1 MRQRGDKMS
10 EQKISTR
17 ARVLAIPA
25 IGAMALGVAVFSR
38 NSSAQDATGT
48 PVASPAASPA
58 AGGTNLAVSTKDIF
72 FDPKT
77 LEGTANVDV
86 TITVTNMGAATH
98 DFTIDEL
105 KVQTPMLAPGETAE
119 VKINAPAGDY
129 QYYCSVPGHK
139 EAGMVGTL
147 TLKDASASAST
158 PAASGSGAIEVTAND
173 IYFDPKTLE
182 GAANTDVVI
191 NITNKG
197 AATHDFAIKDLNILT
212 DMLQPGA
219 SASVTVNAPAGDYQ
233 YECTVPGHAEA
244 GMVGTL
250 TLK

>member
-1 MRQRGDKMS
+1 MS

-48 PVASPAASPA
+48 PVASPEASPA
-58 AGGTNLAVSTKDIF
+58 AGGTSLAVATKDIY

-98 DFTIDEL
+98 DFTIDAL

-129 QYYCSVPGHK
+129 EYYCSVPGHK
-139 EAGMVGTL
+139 EAGMVGML
-147 TLKDASASAST
+147 TLKDAGATT
-158 PAASGSGAIEVTAND
+158 PAASGAIELTAAD
-173 IYFDPKTLE
+173 IYFDPKTIE
-182 GAANTDVVI
+182 GAASTDVVI

-212 DMLQPGA
+212 DMIQPG
-219 SASVTVNAPAGDYQ
+219 SSVSVTVNAPAGTYQ
-233 YECTVPGHAEA
+233 YECTVPGHAAA

>member
-1 MRQRGDKMS
+1 MS

-58 AGGTNLAVSTKDIF
+58 AGGTALSVATKDIF

-86 TITVTNMGAATH
+86 TITVTNKGAATH
-98 DFTIDEL
+98 NFTIDEL
-105 KVQTPMLAPGETAE
+105 KVQTKMLAPGESE
-119 VKINAPAGDY
+119 DVKINAPAGDY

-147 TLKDASASAST
+147 TLKDASAAAT
-158 PAASGSGAIEVTAND
+158 PAASGSGGALELAAID
-173 IYFDPKTLE
+173 INFDPKTLE

-191 NITNKG
+191 NVTNKG
-197 AATHDFAIKDLNILT
+197 VATHDFAIKDLNILT
-212 DMLQPGA
+212 DMIQPG
-219 SASVTVNAPAGDYQ
+219 SSVSVTVNAPAGTYQ
-233 YECTVPGHAEA
+233 YECTVPGHAPA

>member
-1 MRQRGDKMS
+1 MS

-38 NSSAQDATGT
+38 NSSAQDAAGT

-58 AGGTNLAVSTKDIF
+58 AGGTNLAVAAKDIF

-86 TITVTNMGAATH
+86 TITVTNLGAATH
-98 DFTIDEL
+98 DFTIDAL
-105 KVQTPMLAPGETAE
+105 KVQTPMLAPGEKAE

-129 QYYCSVPGHK
+129 EYYCSVPGHK

-147 TLKDASASAST
+147 TLKDDGAAAT
-158 PAASGSGAIEVTAND
+158 PAASGSGAIEVTAGD
-173 IYFDPKTLE
+173 IFFDPKTIE
-182 GAANTDVVI
+182 GAASTDVVI

-233 YECTVPGHAEA
+233 YECTVPGHAAA

>member
-1 MRQRGDKMS
+1 MS

-48 PVASPAASPA
+48 PVASPEASPA
-58 AGGTNLAVSTKDIF
+58 AGGTNLAVATKDIY

-98 DFTIDEL
+98 DFTIDAL

-129 QYYCSVPGHK
+129 EYYCSVPGHK
-139 EAGMVGTL
+139 EAGMVGML
-147 TLKDASASAST
+147 TLKDAGATT
-158 PAASGSGAIEVTAND
+158 PAASGAIELTAAD
-173 IYFDPKTLE
+173 IYFDPKTIE
-182 GAANTDVVI
+182 GAASTDVVI

-212 DMLQPGA
+212 DMIQPG
-219 SASVTVNAPAGDYQ
+219 SSVSVTVNAPAGTYQ
-233 YECTVPGHAEA
+233 YECTVPGHAAA